1 MTMSHC
7 NLAKFQCICEWVCAL
22 NALKGFLWRSDA
34 CYVEIDFVNSGYANG
49 PTKVNNTHHFM
60 YKL

>member
-7 NLAKFQCICEWVCAL
+7 NLEKFQCICEWVCAL

-49 PTKVNNTHHFM
+49 PT
-60 YKL
+60 